1 MANTA
6 RVFLGTR
13 LECAQCH
20 DHPFAKWTQRD
31 FFGMVA
37 FTSGIEA
44 EALPRRKM
52 RQRLRSVQADP
63 EVIRLASQMLFQMQ
77 YGAYGGGSGVTHL
90 PTDYQYDNGAPGEL
104 VKAKTLFENREPTG
118 RRKAGVEK
126 RSEEKIGS
134 RFVFADWLTS
144 SDNPRFTQV
153 IANRLWSKA
162 MGRGLIEPV
171 DDITAKTI
179 PSNPELLDFLSQSM
193 IDLDYDMKQFLR
205 AIYNSETY
213 QRVSSDD
220 VTNEAG
226 EFHCQG
232 PLLRR
237 MSAEQL
243 WDSFITLAVPDPDH
257 RGNPREAAS
266 RGLFGGD
273 LYDGFEQVRDGSLDE
288 ILDFA
293 RKEVDIRRAMRDPVL
308 VRQRNQEL
316 QMPGKRTAEEL
327 DELRH
332 RVAELKLMAA
342 LNPRDAALASWS
354 REINELTRRLN
365 HSPSQISPD
374 LVRASELP
382 SPAPASH
389 FLRQFGQSDREQI
402 DNANAEP
409 AVNQVLTLMNGQI
422 ESWILSNPQSSLM
435 YQTTSASDPLEAV
448 YLGMLSRQ
456 PSPEERSIWLDL
468 GDRVRE
474 EAVEDLIWTLANTT
488 EFIFIR

>member
-1 MANTA
+1 MTTA
-6 RVFLGTR
+6 T
-13 LECAQCH
+13 
-20 DHPFAKWTQRD
+20 T
-31 FFGMVA
+31 
-37 FTSGIEA
+37 
-44 EALPRRKM
+44 
-52 RQRLRSVQADP
+52 
-63 EVIRLASQMLFQMQ
+63 
-77 YGAYGGGSGVTHL
+77 
-90 PTDYQYDNGAPGEL
+90 GEL